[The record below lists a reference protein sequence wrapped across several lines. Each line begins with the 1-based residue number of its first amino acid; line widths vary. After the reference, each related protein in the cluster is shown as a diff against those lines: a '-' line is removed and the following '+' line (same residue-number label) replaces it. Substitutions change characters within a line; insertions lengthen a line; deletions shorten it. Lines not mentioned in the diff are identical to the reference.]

1 MPTVVIC
8 SYLIVFLIW
17 FCLLWFDSW
26 WQLPFAAVMVAG
38 LLVSIY
44 FAVRSMRREISWKE
58 RFISLLP
65 LGIVVL
71 SIVLLFLPL
80 TDWKVGVDHRLFSSQ
95 RMKFIDEI
103 QVHNPPLSGAVKL
116 PHWWL
121 SEDGEA
127 YVFNAEP
134 EQLLVGFWVRR
145 GMLSPSWIVVY
156 TVQDTP
162 PTAEELHCDKVEVFS
177 RLSPNWYYLWFD

>member
-38 LLVSIY
+38 LSVSIY
-44 FAVRSMRREISWKE
+44 FAVRRMRREISWKT
-58 RFISLLP
+58 RLISLFP
-65 LGIVVL
+65 LGIVVS

-80 TDWKVGVDHRLFSSQ
+80 TDWKVGVEHRLFSRQ

-134 EQLLVGFWVRR
+134 EQFLVGFWVSR

-162 PTAEELHCDKVEVFS
+162 PTAEDMHCDKVEVFS
-177 RLSPNWYYLWFD
+177 TLSPHWYYLWFD